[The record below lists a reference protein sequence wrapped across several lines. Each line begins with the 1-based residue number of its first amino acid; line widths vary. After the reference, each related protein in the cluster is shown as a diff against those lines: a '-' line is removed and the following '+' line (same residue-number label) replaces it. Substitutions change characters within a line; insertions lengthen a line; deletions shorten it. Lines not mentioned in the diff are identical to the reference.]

1 MMSSEDSIFGDS
13 RKEVVDTISRRMRDG
28 LSQGDRIKY
37 SRLAAKITQTELAEK
52 LGLKKQTLSKYEND
66 IVENI
71 PQKTIDA
78 IGQILDVSPAFLM
91 GWIDEMR
98 HYNEGMAS
106 ASVTARG
113 SETYTTTS
121 VSNSC
126 AGYSSGSRA
135 TSRTTGSVSQSTTK
149 RYPKGTV
156 SIEELRKKKYPLV
169 GMVACGEPLVS
180 EDNDVFEFDAI
191 DADFALRCR
200 GDSMTG
206 ARIYDGDIVLIKSCP
221 IVDNGDIAA
230 VAVDSDG
237 ECTLKKIYYDKE
249 HNRLTL
255 MACNPDYP
263 PLIIEGP
270 ALNDVRILGRAVFS
284 ISAL

>member
-1 MMSSEDSIFGDS
+1 MYSEDVKENTSKLLQITGIGVSIGQT
-13 RKEVVDTISRRMRDG
+13 V
-28 LSQGDRIKY
+28 GDRIK
-37 SRLAAKITQTELAEK
+37 LARTLQNMSQTDLAEK
-52 LGLKKQTLSKYEND
+52 IGVKKQTLYKYERNL
-66 IVENI
+66 ITSI
-71 PQKTIDA
+71 PPDTMEALAVALKVTP
-78 IGQILDVSPAFLM
+78 SFLM
-91 GWIDEMR
+91 GWE
-98 HYNEGMAS
+98 N
-106 ASVTARG
+106 SVTTQVSTSANE
-113 SETYTTTS
+113 SATTTS

-135 TSRTTGSVSQSTTK
+135 TGSVSQSTTK

-169 GMVACGEPLVS
+169 GTVACGEPLVS

-191 DADFALRCR
+191 DADFALRCK

-221 IVDNGDIAA
+221 IVDDGDIAA
-230 VAVDSDG
+230 VAVDIDG

-249 HNRLTL
+249 RNRLTL

>member
-1 MMSSEDSIFGDS
+1 MSSEDSIFGDS
-13 RKEVVDTISRRMRDG
+13 RKEVVDTISRRMRNG
-28 LSQGDRIKY
+28 LSQGERIKY
-37 SRLAAKITQTELAEK
+37 ARMAARMSQTILAEK
-52 LGLKKQTLSKYEND
+52 VGVSKQSLSKYEHD
-66 IVENI
+66 VIGVI
-71 PQKTIDA
+71 PPNTIHA
-78 IGQILDVSPAFLM
+78 IAKALDVSPAFLM

-98 HYNEGMAS
+98 HYEESSAS

-135 TSRTTGSVSQSTTK
+135 TGSVSQSTTK

-191 DADFALRCR
+191 DADFALRCK

-230 VAVDSDG
+230 VAVDIDG

-255 MACNPDYP
+255 MACSPDYP